1 MREAR
6 LVGGRRKGHRLK
18 CQLPAD
24 YSVSPTDSWD
34 DTVSFSS
41 ARKLSR
47 CPWLHEVY
55 STQSTAIK
63 V

>member
-24 YSVSPTDSWD
+24 YSVSPTDVG
-34 DTVSFSS
+34 TIPCLS
-41 ARKLSR
+41 ARR
-47 CPWLHEVY
+47 VN
-55 STQSTAIK
+55 
-63 V
+63 